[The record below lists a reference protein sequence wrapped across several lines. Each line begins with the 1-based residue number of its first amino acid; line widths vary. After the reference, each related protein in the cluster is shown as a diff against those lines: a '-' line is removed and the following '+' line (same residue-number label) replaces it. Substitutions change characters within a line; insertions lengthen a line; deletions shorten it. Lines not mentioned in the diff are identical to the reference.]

1 MITQLGSWLTVFE
14 GYTRWLSCYVLAVIM
29 GRNGPIDQQY
39 LLATIHWVEMY
50 NFDTVIFVG
59 NLVLKYMHVYML

>member
-1 MITQLGSWLTVFE
+1 M
-14 GYTRWLSCYVLAVIM
+14 IM
-29 GRNGPIDQQY
+29 GRNGLIDQQY
-39 LLATIHWVEMY
+39 LLATLHWVEMY